1 MTEINSA
8 DYSCGMVSEF
18 SSLLDKVSQLAEL
31 MLALRRENADLRNE
45 VVTLT
50 DENARLS
57 SRMKEAHDRV
67 SALIDT
73 MPSSSDQ
80 EAA

>member
-1 MTEINSA
+1 
-8 DYSCGMVSEF
+8 MVSEF

-31 MLALRRENADLRNE
+31 TLALRRENADLRNE

-50 DENARLS
+50 DENARLF